1 MSTGWDWIVPIR
13 ERHFGA
19 PLAGRYPLERVER
32 AAYWELHEKVMRA
45 HFPAEVFFDFWTPRA
60 EDEKADKARL
70 AASMGGQKLE
80 DFWVALDGDRVV
92 MMFCGHQ
99 VDDRVYRMWHTNVH
113 TEYRKRGLY
122 REYIG
127 RMLAYTREAGFRAVT
142 SEHAPSN
149 NAVLIAKLSA
159 GFRIVALEVDASV
172 GASICLR
179 YFHDPDELA
188 AYEYRCGIAAM
199 NEALLRRGMGAADT
213 LVEQFR
219 KGSA

>member
-1 MSTGWDWIVPIR
+1 MSTGWDWVVPIR

-19 PLAGRYPLERVER
+19 PLAGRYPLERLER
-32 AAYWELHEKVMRA
+32 AAYWELHERVMRP

-60 EDEKADKARL
+60 EDESADKARL
-70 AASMGGQKLE
+70 AASMGGQRLE
-80 DFWVALDGDRVV
+80 DFWVARDGDQVV

-113 TEYRKRGLY
+113 AEYRKKGLY
-122 REYIG
+122 REYLG
-127 RMLAYTREAGFRAVT
+127 RTLAYTRDAGFRAVT

-149 NAVLIAKLSA
+149 NPILIAKLSA
-159 GFRIVALEVDASV
+159 GFRIVGLEVNASV

-188 AYEYRCGIAAM
+188 AYEYRCGIASM
-199 NEALLRRGMGAADT
+199 NESLLRRGAGGAGK
-213 LVEQFR
+213 LIEQFR